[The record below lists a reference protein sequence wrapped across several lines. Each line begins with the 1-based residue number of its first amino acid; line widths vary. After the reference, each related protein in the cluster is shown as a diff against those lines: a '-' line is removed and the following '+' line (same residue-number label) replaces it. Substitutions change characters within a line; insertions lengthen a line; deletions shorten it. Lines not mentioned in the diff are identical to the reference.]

1 MQIKN
6 STLFCRTRN
15 RLTLLFT
22 LVSSL
27 IMISMSCCY
36 LYTTEK
42 ELQRNYSLSFYNE
55 SNTIISN
62 LEQNTTVSGGWL
74 SQIAAD
80 SRLIL
85 ALYDNDLPLDY
96 TASRLTEGEREAA
109 DAALG
114 YTQKLM
120 ADIPSPGHTTSRE
133 SFILCKKGGRYM
145 MRDSSVHNI
154 GYPSS
159 YLCNCARLGNPKSP
173 LYLILLLPTG
183 HLTRQLIRQRL
194 VLLAVNA
201 LGIIFL
207 FLFSY
212 CFTNRLLLPLRQNQ
226 ENQTAFIAAA
236 SHELRTPLTVILS
249 CIDAADKA
257 ESKMQKNLLE
267 MISSEGK
274 RMSRLID
281 ELLLLSRSGG
291 LPSAEYQKTELD
303 TLLLNSYEA
312 FAPLAGQKG
321 VRLET
326 ELPEMTLSPCQCD
339 SQRITQLLEILLSNA
354 ISYNKRGGLVTLS
367 LSENPSHFQILIR
380 DNGIGIP
387 PEAKPH
393 VFERFYRA
401 DSSHT
406 HREHFGLGL
415 CIAREIVDAHHGS
428 ICLSDTPGGGTTVT
442 VLLPRDAKA
451 KI

>member
-6 STLFCRTRN
+6 DTLFCQTRR

-22 LVSSL
+22 FVSGL

-42 ELQRNYSLSFYNE
+42 ELQQNYSLSFYNE

-62 LEQNTTVSGGWL
+62 LKQNTTVSGSWL
-74 SQIAAD
+74 SQIASD
-80 SRLIL
+80 SHFIL
-85 ALYDNDLPLDY
+85 ALYDNNLPLDY
-96 TASRLTEGEREAA
+96 TTSRLTKRERNAA

-114 YTQKLM
+114 YAKKLLD
-120 ADIPSPGHTTSRE
+120 DIPSSEHGTAGE
-133 SFILCKKGGRYM
+133 SFVLRKNGSEYTMHDFAVHIEHA
-145 MRDSSVHNI
+145 DSYH
-154 GYPSS
+154 
-159 YLCNCARLGNPKSP
+159 CNAARLGDSKSP
-173 LYLILLLPTG
+173 LYLILLLPAS
-183 HLTRQLIRQRL
+183 HLSQQLIRQRL
-194 VLLAVNA
+194 VLLAINA

-249 CIDAADKA
+249 CIDAADRA
-257 ESKMQKNLLE
+257 EDKMQKNLLE

-281 ELLLLSRSGG
+281 ELLLLSRSSE
-291 LPSAEYQKTELD
+291 LPPSKYQETELD

-312 FAPLAGQKG
+312 FGPLAGQKG
-321 VRLET
+321 VRLEI
-326 ELPEMTLSPCQCD
+326 ELPEMPLSPCQCD

-354 ISYNKRGGLVTLS
+354 ISYNKRGGFVTLS
-367 LSENPSHFQILIR
+367 LSENPNHFKIVIQ

-415 CIAREIVDAHHGS
+415 CIAKEIVDSHHGS

-442 VLLPRDAKA
+442 VLLYKDIKA
-451 KI
+451 I